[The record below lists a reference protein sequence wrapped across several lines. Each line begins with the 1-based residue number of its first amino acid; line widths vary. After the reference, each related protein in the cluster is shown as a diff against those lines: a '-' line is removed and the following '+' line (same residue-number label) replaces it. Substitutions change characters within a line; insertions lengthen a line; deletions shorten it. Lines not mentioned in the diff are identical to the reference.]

1 MHLLVLMSRMWTAT
15 TVKTLANNSIFFL
28 SFARSSHFDPKKTQG
43 VVFVTY
49 FHNMLEILTMQLT
62 IGHSFELPSTNFVHQ
77 NIYMKTKR
85 VPDPTFWAVGLC
97 FWMVR
102 WKIMHPIIPR
112 HPSNGRSGPGKLISS
127 NLSCQTVLLYKT
139 LIAPRRQWV

>member
-1 MHLLVLMSRMWTAT
+1 MSKLLPITRYFFFPSPVRVISILKRHREVL
-15 TVKTLANNSIFFL
+15 
-28 SFARSSHFDPKKTQG
+28 
-43 VVFVTY
+43 FVTY

-112 HPSNGRSGPGKLISS
+112 HPSNGRSSPGKLISS